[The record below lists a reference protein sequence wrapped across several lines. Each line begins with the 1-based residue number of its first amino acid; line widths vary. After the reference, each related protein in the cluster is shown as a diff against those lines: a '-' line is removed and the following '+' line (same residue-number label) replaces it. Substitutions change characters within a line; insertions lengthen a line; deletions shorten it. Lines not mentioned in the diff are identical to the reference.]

1 MTAPTH
7 HFYGGDRP
15 GNNLFGTSVV
25 ALDAR
30 NGDRLWHFQ
39 TVHHDIWDYDLPAAP
54 VIVDLVVKG
63 QPVKAVVQVG
73 KTGFL
78 YVFDRITGKPV
89 WPIEERPVP
98 GSSLAGEQA
107 SPTQPFPTWPPPFE
121 QQVLTENDLIDL
133 TPKLRQAA
141 LERVKEWNIGPLFT
155 PPSLEGTVALPG
167 IGGGANWGGAAF
179 DPETHMFYVASRRMP
194 TLITAREVDQARF
207 GTRYQATFRMPSGDG
222 LPFVKPPW
230 SSITAYQLD
239 TGDIAWQ
246 VPNGIGPV
254 DHPSLKG
261 LDLPAL
267 GNPGTAPGL
276 LITRAAIFLGHWSD
290 GTVLRALDKHSG
302 ELLWEHLSLIH
313 I

>member
-1 MTAPTH
+1 MC
-7 HFYGGDRP
+7 
-15 GNNLFGTSVV
+15 
-25 ALDAR
+25 
-30 NGDRLWHFQ
+30 
-39 TVHHDIWDYDLPAAP
+39 
-54 VIVDLVVKG
+54 
-63 QPVKAVVQVG
+63 
-73 KTGFL
+73 
-78 YVFDRITGKPV
+78 
-89 WPIEERPVP
+89 
-98 GSSLAGEQA
+98 
-107 SPTQPFPTWPPPFE
+107 
-121 QQVLTENDLIDL
+121 
-133 TPKLRQAA
+133 
-141 LERVKEWNIGPLFT
+141 
-155 PPSLEGTVALPG
+155 
-167 IGGGANWGGAAF
+167 
-179 DPETHMFYVASRRMP
+179 YVAARRMP

-230 SSITAYQLD
+230 SSITAFQLD

-302 ELLWEHLSLIH
+302 ALLWEHSVEGSHVEAPPMTYMAGGQQYIVISTGSAIEPSRLTAFRLP
-313 I
+313 